1 MQQKWDLPNT
11 NSSLTQH
18 PIKIHLLPISIMA
31 SFSTSHHFTV
41 LIFLILILKI
51 QAFDPLSSFSFTDF
65 EKDPNFESILA
76 LYGNAKVI
84 NGGSELLLSSGHGSS
99 GASGKI
105 MTRKPIKLVEGKT
118 MELNSF
124 STYFEFSIS
133 LDDVNGLAFV
143 MVPSG
148 FEGEVFDNSSSF
160 GLRESGFKVI
170 GVKFSASRDGKSEGY
185 AYCNVSINV
194 GNSVIDRIS
203 NDSSVNVSLRSGERL
218 HAWIDYEAGSR
229 RFEVR
234 LSQYGHS
241 RPYDALVWHTINFSN
256 VWDAEEIFVGFSP
269 VKGDSYSYQACSLY
283 SWSFIVRHFPHW
295 MHSEPLDP
303 MVLAKKDT
311 VTPVAKA
318 RSDCVLRVLAAMI
331 YGAGC
336 GALIAFI
343 LLYVWTI
350 FGNWRPVA
358 LEEYVM
364 QPVEFEY
371 KKVNIVVDKSVKD
384 AQE

>member
-1 MQQKWDLPNT
+1 
-11 NSSLTQH
+11 
-18 PIKIHLLPISIMA
+18 MA
-31 SFSTSHHFTV
+31 SFSTSHHFTA
-41 LIFLILILKI
+41 LTFLILFLKT
-51 QAFDPLSSFSFTDF
+51 QAFDPISSFSFTDF
-65 EKDPNFESILA
+65 EKDPNFESSLA

-84 NGGSELLLSSGHGSS
+84 NGGSEVFLSSGYGSS

-105 MTRKPIKLVEGKT
+105 MSRKPIKLVEGKS

-124 STYFEFSIS
+124 STYFDFSIS
-133 LDDVNGLAFV
+133 LDDMNGLAFV

-148 FEGEVFDNSSSF
+148 FEGKVFDNCSSF
-160 GLRESGFKVI
+160 GLRESEFKVI
-170 GVKFSASRDGKSEGY
+170 GVEFSASRDGKSEGY
-185 AYCNVSINV
+185 AYCSVSINV
-194 GNSVIDRIS
+194 GNSVIDKIS
-203 NDSSVNVSLRSGERL
+203 NGSSVNVSLSGERL
-218 HAWIDYEAGSR
+218 HAWIDYEASSR

-241 RPYDALVWHTINFSN
+241 RPYDPLLWHTINLSN
-256 VWDAEEIFVGFSP
+256 VWDAEEFFVGFSP
-269 VKGDSYSYQACSLY
+269 VNGDSSQACSLY
-283 SWSFIVRHFPHW
+283 SWSFIVKHFPHW

-311 VTPVAKA
+311 VIPAAKS

-336 GALIAFI
+336 GALTAFI

-350 FGNWRPVA
+350 FGNRRPVA
-358 LEEYVM
+358 PEEYVM